1 MTNER
6 PIQWKTIERHIAC
19 VCERVWRAAMI
30 IAHSTIPYFNPPEAA
45 PPPTTARRGNFYLP
59 ARAWHYTTLLLCL
72 LHCIRC
78 LRKIQPLE
86 VLLLLTIVAHY
97 CSHYCSH
104 FLPRY
109 VLLKYITLTHRLH
122 YDVIMLNVIMMQIY
136 VGIHWYTLP
145 NANLSQHSLLGSY
158 CIWDTQHAK
167 HIILFSE
174 ICPVCRNL

>member
-1 MTNER
+1 MEVCRLTFV
-6 PIQWKTIERHIAC
+6 KFVVC
-19 VCERVWRAAMI
+19 VCVCVVHSHKHWWRAATI

-59 ARAWHYTTLLLCL
+59 ARAWHYTTILLLCL
-72 LHCIRC
+72 LHCITY

-145 NANLSQHSLLGSY
+145 NASEKSH
-158 CIWDTQHAK
+158 
-167 HIILFSE
+167 LFLITRFVTDSKSHW
-174 ICPVCRNL
+174 